1 MTAPIPAQ
9 TDSSHTGPI
18 PFRPVYTGIIA
29 FVAALG
35 GLLFGYDWVVI
46 GGAKP
51 FYEVYFRLTASPHA
65 DALIG
70 WATSCA
76 LVGCLIGSSAAGAF
90 SDRFGRRPVL
100 VASAILFA
108 ASSVLTG
115 WAHSF
120 PAFIL
125 WRITGGVAIG
135 LASNVSP
142 VYISEIS
149 PPHWRGRLVSLNQLA
164 LVVGIL
170 LAQVVDWRISLHHAD
185 PTLAATSWPVL
196 YGWRWMFT
204 AVAVPSIVFLLT
216 ALFVPE
222 SPRWLVAR
230 GQTVLA
236 QRVLTRLADQA
247 YAVNEV
253 AAVQASIAAEAGQ
266 VRAGFSEL
274 LSAGVRRPLV
284 IGICLAILQQWCG
297 INVLFNYAQ
306 EVYRDAG
313 YGVGDILFNIVI
325 TGAINLLFTVLAMA
339 LVDRIGRRSLMLFG
353 CLGVGIAHLMVSL
366 AYHLHL
372 RGLPVLVFTLAA
384 IACYAMSLAPVTW
397 VIISEIFPN
406 RIRGLGVSVA
416 VSALWAASFVLVYTF
431 PIMERA
437 FGPSGTF
444 VSYGVV
450 CIAGFVFVRS
460 NMHETRNKTLEE
472 IQAGFTAGSLS

>member
-1 MTAPIPAQ
+1 MAIPTHVPTTPSA
-9 TDSSHTGPI
+9 TPVS
-18 PFRPVYTGIIA
+18 FKPVYTGVIA

-51 FYEVYFRLTASPHA
+51 FYEVFFSLASNPHA
-65 DALIG
+65 DRLIG

-76 LVGCLIGSSAAGAF
+76 LVGCLLGSAVAGAL

-100 VASAILFA
+100 IASAVLFA
-108 ASSVLTG
+108 VSSILTG
-115 WAHSF
+115 WAHVF
-120 PAFIL
+120 TRFIL

-142 VYISEIS
+142 IYISEIS

-170 LAQVVDWRISLHHAD
+170 LAQIVDWRIAVFGGASNTSAA
-185 PTLAATSWPVL
+185 LAWNSWPVQ

-204 AVAVPSIVFLLT
+204 AVAIPSAVFLIT
-216 ALFVPE
+216 ALLVPE
-222 SPRWLVAR
+222 SPRWLIAR
-230 GQTVLA
+230 NRIA
-236 QRVLTRLADQA
+236 EARRVLTRLADSA
-247 YAVNEV
+247 YAGTEV
-253 AAVQASIAAEAGQ
+253 LAVQASIASESQLA
-266 VRAGFSEL
+266 RASALEL
-274 LSAGVRRPLV
+274 LSPALRRPLL
-284 IGICLAILQQWCG
+284 IGVTLAVLQQWSG

-325 TGAINLLFTVLAMA
+325 TGAINLLFTLLAMT

-353 CLGVGIAHLMVSL
+353 CLGVGIAHLLVAL
-366 AYHLHL
+366 AYHLQL
-372 RGLPVLVFTLAA
+372 RGLPVLIFTLCA

-406 RIRGLGVSVA
+406 RIRGIGVSAA
-416 VSALWAASFVLVYTF
+416 VSALWAASFLLVYTF
-431 PIMERA
+431 PWMNRA
-437 FGPSGTF
+437 LGSSGTF
-444 VSYGVV
+444 VTYGIV
-450 CIAGFVFVRS
+450 CLAGFLFVKTTVP
-460 NMHETRNKTLEE
+460 ETGGKSLEE
-472 IQAGFTAGSLS
+472 IQQFIAT